1 MEPDAGL
8 VQEVQRAGLTGTI
21 ALKQRRKLSESGPG
35 AERTEAAPIISR
47 FSGQPQPAAD
57 SSAGSAA
64 HLDRAQTPA
73 IPRVDAP
80 LHHIAA
86 AIVIVGIVV
95 SVVLIAVAII
105 IIIGIVETVSY
116 AGGKRGERKTAMA
129 EAVMETSAAETT
141 AHESSVAKSGIAK
154 SRTADRG

>member
-1 MEPDAGL
+1 
-8 VQEVQRAGLTGTI
+8 
-21 ALKQRRKLSESGPG
+21 
-35 AERTEAAPIISR
+35 
-47 FSGQPQPAAD
+47 
-57 SSAGSAA
+57 
-64 HLDRAQTPA
+64 
-73 IPRVDAP
+73 VDAP

-105 IIIGIVETVSY
+105 IIIGIVETVPY

-129 EAVMETSAAETT
+129 EAVVETSASEPT
-141 AHESSVAKSGIAK
+141 AHEGSIAK